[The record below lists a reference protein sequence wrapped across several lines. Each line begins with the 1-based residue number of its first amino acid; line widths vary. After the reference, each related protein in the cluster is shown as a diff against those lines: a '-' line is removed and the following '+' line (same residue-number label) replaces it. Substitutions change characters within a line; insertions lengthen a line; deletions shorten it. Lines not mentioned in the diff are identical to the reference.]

1 MEVIKPLSRGQEE
14 FVEALKSKE
23 YEVVGVFG
31 PTGSGKSLLSI
42 YYGLEM
48 LNAGIYK
55 RFIISRP
62 VIDVVTGR
70 EITIFE
76 GGQLYY
82 EIALS
87 YLRDLLEGIV
97 SWETVENMIRGGKIV
112 FADSHYLRG
121 RTFDNSIILID
132 DAQALP
138 PHSGIEILMRIG
150 KNSKTIVA
158 GDPVFQKPIGM
169 GLDGASLIREILLGE
184 ERAKVVDLGIKD
196 VIRPGAR
203 RGIKLLL
210 EARMRSRKL
219 NDVESRILDLARV
232 HAPDSDII
240 TVVEFSEEKK
250 RWEVVSEHA
259 PDALIIVK
267 EGTLG
272 RLLGRGGERIQKIEE
287 DSELRIRAI
296 ELNLDFK
303 EVVRAVHPVPWVYK
317 HVAEADFKG
326 PNLVFKV
333 KRTEFGPFVGQRG
346 FYVKFLDSIFKKL
359 MEIGVK
365 AEEYEEPAKVT
376 RRRSRRT

>member
-1 MEVIKPLSRGQEE
+1 MKPLSKGQEE
-14 FVEALKSKE
+14 FVEALKSEE
-23 YEVVGVFG
+23 YEVIGVFG

-48 LNAGIYK
+48 LNLGRYK

-62 VIDVVTGR
+62 IVDVVSGK
-70 EITIFE
+70 EITVFE

-97 SWETVENMIRGGKIV
+97 KWRDVESLIKEGKLV

-138 PHSGIEILMRIG
+138 PHSGVEILMRIG
-150 KNSKTIVA
+150 KNSKTIIA
-158 GDPVFQKPIGM
+158 GDPVFQRPLGVEI
-169 GLDGASLIREILLGE
+169 DGASLLREVLLGE
-184 ERAKVVDLGIKD
+184 ENAKVIDLGIRD

-210 EARMRSRKL
+210 EARMRGRKL
-219 NDVESRILDLARV
+219 NDVEARIFDLAKL
-232 HAPDSDII
+232 HAPDADVI

-250 RWEVVSEHA
+250 NWEITSEHT

-267 EGTLG
+267 NGSLG
-272 RLLGRGGERIQKIEE
+272 RLVGRGGERIQKIEE

-303 EVVRAVHPVPWVYK
+303 EVIRAVHPISWIYK
-317 HVAEADFKG
+317 HVVEADFKG
-326 PNLVFKV
+326 PNLVYTVRKS
-333 KRTEFGPFVGQRG
+333 EFGPFVGQRG
-346 FYVKFLDSIFKKL
+346 FYIKFLDGMFKKL
-359 MEIGVK
+359 MGIGVK
-365 AEEYEEPAKVT
+365 AEEYEEPST
-376 RRRSRRT
+376 HYRGRRRAKKK